1 MIFKTFCEREMIKPY
16 PFLRFCLLRYKRAW
30 QIINSIDNLEIAWKE
45 FLACQYMFMLAKLEK
60 EK

>member
-30 QIINSIDNLEIAWKE
+30 QIINSTDNLEIAWKE
-45 FLACQYMFMLAKLEK
+45 FLEYQYMLAKLEK